1 MSRRRPPKAPHWPDR
16 SAHLRRRHARRV
28 FWVVV
33 ALLLVLPWFGYR
45 HVRDW
50 LAPPAEPVAD
60 AAPVVAPATP
70 SSSLQALPQAPQP
83 RAQLQSRPAGD
94 GVSAAMPA
102 TGELEAIGRDA
113 RAGDGDA
120 ATARL
125 ADLGA
130 QVHRD
135 ALLADRGSAV
145 RREAARRELAAMPGV
160 RGAGWVDRMTVLLLV
175 TSHGGGHAAVSAA
188 CRRLAAHGDVTGLA
202 VRVQEVATRAR
213 GASMLQGECRP
224 GVAAAAT
231 VSPHA
236 VPGASLR
243 GPGPG
248 AGADA
253 EDPEAAAERR
263 RRGAE
268 SLRILSESTPEL
280 PTPPDPRVDPDAQ

>member
-1 MSRRRPPKAPHWPDR
+1 MSRGRPPKAPHWPDR
-16 SAHLRRRHARRV
+16 SAHLRRRSARRI

-50 LAPPAEPVAD
+50 LGPRPVAVVDAEPAQAQP
-60 AAPVVAPATP
+60 AAPAAAPSPTRLLAPGPVGPAAT
-70 SSSLQALPQAPQP
+70 L
-83 RAQLQSRPAGD
+83 
-94 GVSAAMPA
+94 AAD
-102 TGELEAIGRDA
+102 EVEAIGRDA

-145 RREAARRELAAMPGV
+145 RREAARRELAGMPGV
-160 RGAGWVDRMTVLLLV
+160 RGAGWVDRMTMLLLV
-175 TSHGGGHAAVSAA
+175 TSRGPGHATVSEA
-188 CRRLAAHGDVTGLA
+188 CRRLAAHGDVSGLA
-202 VRVQEVATRAR
+202 VRVQEVAA
-213 GASMLQGECRP
+213 AVP
-224 GVAAAAT
+224 AAASLQAECQAGRAT
-231 VSPHA
+231 AVAPAPHG

-243 GPGPG
+243 
-248 AGADA
+248 ALVADAEA

-263 RRGAE
+263 RREEE
-268 SLRILSESTPEL
+268 SLRILSENTPAL
-280 PTPPDPRVDPDAQ
+280 PSPPDPSGKP

>member
-1 MSRRRPPKAPHWPDR
+1 MSPRRPPKAPHWPDR
-16 SAHLRRRHARRV
+16 SAHLRRRNARRV

-50 LAPPAEPVAD
+50 LGPRTD
-60 AAPVVAPATP
+60 PVVDAVPALAQPALTPP
-70 SSSLQALPQAPQP
+70 SSPSPSPSPLL
-83 RAQLQSRPAGD
+83 SSGSVGPAATL
-94 GVSAAMPA
+94 AAD
-102 TGELEAIGRDA
+102 EVEAIGRDA
-113 RAGDGDA
+113 RAGDGEA

-160 RGAGWVDRMTVLLLV
+160 RGAGWVDRMTMLLLV
-175 TSHGGGHAAVSAA
+175 TSRGAGHSMVSEA
-188 CRRLAAHGDVTGLA
+188 CRRLAAHGDVSGLA
-202 VRVQEVATRAR
+202 VRIQEVAAAVPAA
-213 GASMLQGECRP
+213 ASLQAECQAGR
-224 GVAAAAT
+224 AAAAAPT
-231 VSPHA
+231 PYG

-243 GPGPG
+243 AQV
-248 AGADA
+248 AGADAEA

-263 RRGAE
+263 RREEE
-268 SLRILSESTPEL
+268 SLRILSENTPAL
-280 PTPPDPRVDPDAQ
+280 PSPPDPRVDP